1 MTCSHKHPRHAFQS
15 AAATLNPSWADLLSN
30 LLESGA
36 LTTDDP
42 QVQAARGL
50 RTNPDGD
57 VDLPGLRYADF
68 KYPACPRCVDEGRA
82 QADDKGG
89 WLAGGGV
96 LKPGVVMFGE
106 AVGSAEKKSAEEALR
121 NGSNLLVLGSSLAT
135 YSAWRLVKQ
144 MVEQGGGIGVLNIG
158 GIRGEDE
165 LVNSGNLVVRS
176 AEDLQTTLPRVV
188 EELSK
193 G

>member
-1 MTCSHKHPRHAFQS
+1 M
-15 AAATLNPSWADLLSN
+15 SN

-36 LTTDDP
+36 LTTDDR

-57 VDLPGLRYADF
+57 VEIPGLQYSDF
-68 KYPACPRCVDEGRA
+68 KYPACPRCAEEGRA
-82 QADDKGG
+82 KVDEEGT

-106 AVGSAEKKSAEEALR
+106 AVGITEKANAEEALR
-121 NGSNLLVLGSSLAT
+121 NGNNLLVLGSSLAT

-144 MVEQGGGIGVLNIG
+144 MVQQGGSIGVLNLG

-165 LVNSGNLVVRS
+165 LVNSGSLVVRS
-176 AEDLQTTLPRVV
+176 AQDLQDT
-188 EELSK
+188 LSK
-193 G
+193 VVGEISKD